1 MNRMEMSKSPL
12 VAVAM
17 SGGVDSSVAAALLKE
32 NGYSIVGVMLR
43 LWSEPG
49 LEDNNRCCTPD
60 AVMQARRV
68 AARLGFP
75 FYVIDSREYFYKTIV
90 QGFITGY
97 ESGVTPNP
105 CMICNEK
112 VRWGFL
118 LEQAKGLGAEFLAT
132 GHYARVQQKEGG
144 RFSLRRA
151 IDDLK
156 DQSYVLSRLNQQ
168 QLKHTLC
175 PLGDYKKTDVRAI
188 AQKYNL
194 ETALRKESQ
203 DLCFLGDND
212 YREFLGRNSSTAFP
226 RGEIV
231 DRKGK
236 ILGTHEG
243 LPFYTIGQRK
253 GLGIAA
259 DKPLFVIEKDQE
271 NNRLVV
277 GYERELS
284 FNGLLA
290 DDASWIAG
298 TAPMGDFRAE
308 VKIRYK
314 AKLAPAIVTIIDEKN
329 FRVSFDEP
337 LRDVTPG
344 QYAVI
349 YDGDIVLGSGVIRKT
364 HSEVNAI

>member
-1 MNRMEMSKSPL
+1 MSKPLL

-32 NGYSIVGVMLR
+32 RGYSIVGLMLR

-49 LEDNNRCCTPD
+49 QEDENQCCTPD

-90 QGFITGY
+90 RSFISGY

-105 CMICNEK
+105 CMSCNEK

-118 LEQAKGLGAEFLAT
+118 LEQAKGFGAEFLAT
-132 GHYARVQQKEGG
+132 GHYARVQRDDSGLY
-144 RFSLRRA
+144 SLRRA
-151 IDDLK
+151 KDTLK
-156 DQSYVLSRLNQQ
+156 DQSYVLSRLHQQ
-168 QLKHTLC
+168 QLEHSLF
-175 PLGDYKKTDVRAI
+175 PLGDYIKTEVRAI

-194 ETALRKESQ
+194 ETAQRKESQ
-203 DLCFLGDND
+203 DLCFLGHKD
-212 YREFLGRNSSTAFP
+212 YREFMGRNSPQALL
-226 RGEIV
+226 
-231 DRKGK
+231 KGK
-236 ILGTHEG
+236 IVNRKGEVLGEHGG
-243 LPFYTIGQRK
+243 LASYTIGQRK

-259 DKPLFVIEKDQE
+259 DKPLFVIEKDQR

-277 GYERELS
+277 GYENELS
-284 FNGLLA
+284 FTELIA
-290 DDASWIAG
+290 SDANWIAG
-298 TAPMGDFRAE
+298 TTPGSGFRAE
-308 VKIRYK
+308 AKIRYK
-314 AKLAPAIVTIIDEKN
+314 AKLSPATVTIIDEKN

-337 LRDVTPG
+337 LRDITPG

-349 YDGDIVLGSGVIRKT
+349 YDGDVVLGSGVILT
-364 HSEVNAI
+364 AHLEGNAI